1 MVLITSKI
9 LYIRITVLLDT
20 TYIVYCIFSEKCGHV
35 LTIVN
40 KLSGL
45 VSKQSLNKMSIL
57 KSTGLIETFRCPVLN
72 GPAMQSVVVDQA
84 VCLLMYDIW

>member
-1 MVLITSKI
+1 MQESQGIFLAISTILKNIKLKVAIYSYKQNSMVLITSKI

-20 TYIVYCIFSEKCGHV
+20 TFIVYCIFSEKCGHV

-45 VSKQSLNKMSIL
+45 VSKQ
-57 KSTGLIETFRCPVLN
+57 
-72 GPAMQSVVVDQA
+72 
-84 VCLLMYDIW
+84 